1 MKEAADYS
9 ASAAYIGEELEL
21 FQYAQNWKRY
31 FASRLQ
37 TFLSGEVLEVGA
49 GMGVNVPY
57 LHNPRITRW
66 ISIEPDERLARQYQ
80 DRQLEGKIPAA
91 CELRQMALRSLHP
104 DETFDSI
111 IYIDVLEH
119 IEDDRLEFAT
129 AYEHLRPGGHLAIL
143 CPAHAYLFSPFD
155 KAIGHFRRYDKKMY
169 RALSAR
175 QPVLMEYLDSAG
187 MLASLA
193 NKLLLKRPF
202 PSKEQVLFWDARLVP
217 VSRVV
222 DPLLAHSL
230 GKSILGIWRK

>member
-1 MKEAADYS
+1 M
-9 ASAAYIGEELEL
+9 
-21 FQYAQNWKRY
+21 
-31 FASRLQ
+31 
-37 TFLSGEVLEVGA
+37 
-49 GMGVNVPY
+49 
-57 LHNPRITRW
+57 
-66 ISIEPDERLARQYQ
+66 
-80 DRQLEGKIPAA
+80 
-91 CELRQMALRSLHP
+91 
-104 DETFDSI
+104 
-111 IYIDVLEH
+111 LEH

-143 CPAHAYLFSPFD
+143 CPAHAYLLSPFD

-175 QPVLMEYLDSAG
+175 QPVRMEYLDSAG

-230 GKSILGIWRK
+230 GKSILGVWRK